1 MKRLLIP
8 LLFLALGVRAEEAS
22 PALPVGAGEDALGL
36 LASLVL
42 MVILLAAAWWFLR
55 RLRAAQSPALGG
67 VAVVSQLPL
76 GVKEKL
82 VVVQVG
88 SQRLLLGCT
97 PASMQTLHCWAAE
110 PGEAAAESGTGTD
123 FAALLKHKLG
133 PLQRG
138 ERDAG

>member
-1 MKRLLIP
+1 MRLLIC
-8 LLFLALGVRAEEAS
+8 LLL
-22 PALPVGAGEDALGL
+22 PALPARAEQAPTTLPLGGGEDALGL

-42 MVILLAAAWWFLR
+42 MAVLLAAAWWFLR
-55 RLRAAQSPALGG
+55 RLRAAQAPGQGG

-88 SQRLLLGCT
+88 QQRLLLGCT

-110 PGEAAAESGTGTD
+110 PGEVVAEAAAGSD
-123 FAALLKHKLG
+123 FAALLKHKLA
-133 PLQRG
+133 PLQRREG
-138 ERDAG
+138 DVH